1 MEKEKR
7 TKVGVGI
14 IVIGV
19 IIVLL
24 IAVIATRGKKVE
36 NKNEG
41 KENLN
46 EKEENVEEVYE
57 ESKEEI
63 DLKGTENVE
72 VKEDMSTVN
81 TSSKVKE
88 EKQVAGLK
96 IQITTIEYTG
106 SGTQI
111 NGTITNDTGEDIDA
125 DFVKANIKDSKGE
138 TFRTIEVYIGKTKAG
153 ASKALDITTQ
163 ADISNVYDIEF
174 EK

>member
-7 TKVGVGI
+7 MKVGIVI

-24 IAVIATRGKKVE
+24 IAVIATRGNNEEEKVA
-36 NKNEG
+36 N
-41 KENLN
+41 ENLN
-46 EKEENVEEVYE
+46 GKEENVEEIYE

-63 DLKGTENVE
+63 DLKGSENVE